1 MLGFRD
7 TDKPQGGVVTP
18 VPREHTI
25 YGRGTNRRTQGCGYN
40 DRSLKE
46 GRAVNSARRGGG
58 EWAWKG
64 SSGKGEKG
72 KDPQPPHIPPQDP
85 GESWSGCG
93 RFPTPA
99 WGALSD
105 TCLALREDTRP
116 PPRQHPL
123 RSAGGAHTPPSGT
136 CSLGRMS
143 ASLFCA
149 RCRPL
154 RGLENLLFTF
164 SSDVPPGDFSSGAI
178 GHSQHRAPRPSIF
191 YPVCCSKRSSRASAS
206 YLEDCELSGGSN

>member
-18 VPREHTI
+18 VPREPTV

-58 EWAWKG
+58 EWVGKG

-93 RFPTPA
+93 CFPTPA
-99 WGALSD
+99 RPGEPSATLAWPLGKTPGHLPGNTLSAPPGAL
-105 TCLALREDTRP
+105 TP
-116 PPRQHPL
+116 HPL
-123 RSAGGAHTPPSGT
+123 APAAWGVCRHPCSAHAAVPFGAWK
-136 CSLGRMS
+136 
-143 ASLFCA
+143 
-149 RCRPL
+149 
-154 RGLENLLFTF
+154 TF
-164 SSDVPPGDFSSGAI
+164 SSPSVQRSPQETFPVAPLATHCTALPDRLSSV
-178 GHSQHRAPRPSIF
+178 RLLLKTFLVCFRVLPRG
-191 YPVCCSKRSSRASAS
+191 
-206 YLEDCELSGGSN
+206 L